1 MMRLYYQP
9 NTADGEETLLPED
22 GLLSELSTGSVSNNT
37 VHSSYITEENKH
49 SKQAIY
55 GTLWWPNAQYAKIEY
70 YLNNRNWV
78 TTMFN
83 SCMN

>member
-37 VHSSYITEENKH
+37 VHSSYIREKTNPV
-49 SKQAIY
+49 SKQY
-55 GTLWWPNAQYAKIEY
+55 MVHYDDQMHSMLK
-70 YLNNRNWV
+70 
-78 TTMFN
+78 
-83 SCMN
+83 